1 MAFYARKQYARAEED
16 LRQAVSKRPDFVD
29 AWYSLGLVLKA
40 QGRTAD
46 ARSAFQQAM
55 TRLSQGQEE
64 NKDRAGMLRRLIS
77 AHLNA
82 L

>member
-1 MAFYARKQYARAEED
+1 MAFYARKQYSQAEED
-16 LRQAVSKRPDFVD
+16 LRQAVSARPGFVD

-40 QGRTAD
+40 QGRAED
-46 ARSAFQQAM
+46 ARSAFQQAL
-55 TRLSQGQEE
+55 TLLPQVQEE

-77 AHLNA
+77 AHLNV